1 MTETIEARERE
12 TDEGTVE
19 NLAGERVERRI
30 RHNVSLFIIDSTTM
44 YESTSVLN
52 HILPFRI
59 SAALNL
65 CILLLVF
72 LNSIIILFIYLVFEF
87 TYLTI

>member
-30 RHNVSLFIIDSTTM
+30 RHNVSLFIIDSITINDAL
-44 YESTSVLN
+44 TS
-52 HILPFRI
+52 
-59 SAALNL
+59 AL
-65 CILLLVF
+65 
-72 LNSIIILFIYLVFEF
+72 
-87 TYLTI
+87 T